1 MFRLLGNKVE
11 LVRYI
16 VTWQETQGEET
27 IEMEERCVSE
37 EHKNEI
43 EQKLTERGIP
53 FSTESITQ
61 AGNEWFEG
69 LEFDSYDEDLEVF
82 NAGREAYEQRKQ
94 LQELSEQSSARGYG
108 KDASQQDTQFSANIK
123 GAIEAGLKIGVYW
136 FNYCWTLVNLKKLAV
151 RN

>member
-27 IEMEERCVSE
+27 IEMEERCISE

-61 AGNEWFEG
+61 SGNEWFEG
-69 LEFDSYDEDLEVF
+69 LEFDSYDEALEVF
-82 NAGREAYEQRKQ
+82 NAGREAYEQKKQ
-94 LQELSEQSSARGYG
+94 LQELTDNLRLKADIDYL
-108 KDASQQDTQFSANIK
+108 
-123 GAIEAGLKIGVYW
+123 AIMTGVEI
-136 FNYCWTLVNLKKLAV
+136 
-151 RN
+151 